1 MSRISRT
8 AAPARPLPYQIVA
21 LDVDGT
27 LVVPGQGCA
36 GRAVQRAVRAVQAL
50 GAKVVIAS
58 GRCQFAA
65 VDARVLGGIRPDYAV
80 CAGGAQVTDAA
91 GNALVGHTLTPEQMY
106 ALVDYC
112 ENYDHELAFSFKDH
126 YYVYIGYEAVWRYYG
141 KMAEHAEFLA
151 NGEDQNRHL
160 QDMPYAAFC
169 HMTPEHVA
177 EFGRQ
182 YEHLGLRF
190 IPFAPG
196 WYDICQTGLTK
207 ASGLADLLNRLGLP
221 ASAVLAMGD
230 GENDVELLRMAG
242 LGVAMANA
250 APAAKAAA
258 DRIAPD
264 VREDGA
270 ARLLDAVFGLGL
282 DLPPPDGVGT
292 ERAPAAEGNLP
303 AAPTRQTAPARG
315 NEAAVAAQE
324 DAP

>member
-1 MSRISRT
+1 MNQNGEM
-8 AAPARPLPYQIVA
+8 AAPARPLPYQLVA

-36 GRAVQRAVRAVQAL
+36 SRAVQRAVKAVQAL

-91 GNALVGHTLTPEQMY
+91 GNALAAHTLTPEQMY

-112 ENYDHELAFSFKDH
+112 ENYDHALAFSFKDH
-126 YYVYIGYEAVWRYYG
+126 YYVYIGYEEVWRYYG
-141 KMAEHAEFLA
+141 KMAEHAEFLI
-151 NGEDQNRHL
+151 NGEDQDRHL

-177 EFGRQ
+177 GFGQ
-182 YEHLGLRF
+182 LYGHLGLRF

-207 ASGLADLLNRLGLP
+207 ASGLADLLSRLNLP

-250 APAAKAAA
+250 APAARAAA

-264 VREDGA
+264 VRQDGA
-270 ARLLDAVFGLGL
+270 ARLLDEVFGLGL
-282 DLPPPDGVGT
+282 SLPPLSGAGAECAPSAGAAQ
-292 ERAPAAEGNLP
+292 APAQ
-303 AAPTRQTAPARG
+303 AAQAP
-315 NEAAVAAQE
+315 QE
-324 DAP
+324 DAS